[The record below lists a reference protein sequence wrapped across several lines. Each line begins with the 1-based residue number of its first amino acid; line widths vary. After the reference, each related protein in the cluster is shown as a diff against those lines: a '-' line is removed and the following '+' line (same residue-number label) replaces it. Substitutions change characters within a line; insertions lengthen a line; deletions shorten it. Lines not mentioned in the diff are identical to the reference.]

1 MTPTFDKIH
10 LKFKLNGISYN
21 HSDLKEVGY
30 SLIKEGDEA
39 EKAAGDFLLDWLD
52 GNSEV
57 KVKTSGSTGTQ
68 KNIML
73 KKQSMVNS
81 AVMTGDF
88 FGLEPGDSA
97 INCLPCSFIA
107 GKMMLVRAMI
117 LGLELEIVP
126 PSLNPSYDHQKH
138 YDFCAMI
145 PIQLKNSLQRLDNIK
160 TLIVGGASVSNS
172 IVKELSEV
180 NAKVYEV
187 YGMTETVSH
196 VAIKALNHTDRSEA
210 PFKTLR
216 DVSIRTDDR
225 NCLIIKA
232 PELSDEEIHTNDIV
246 NLMSKDSFEIIG
258 RYDNMINSAGVKL
271 FPEMIEKKL
280 QDKID
285 NRFLIASKK
294 DSELGEKVIMILE
307 SENNSVDK
315 SVFSDLDKYEVPKE
329 IYNLPKFIE
338 TETLKVQRQKTYNA
352 VFSGSNSK

>member
-30 SLIKEGDEA
+30 SLIKEGDAA

-52 GNSEV
+52 DNPEV

-88 FGLEPGDSA
+88 FGLKPGDTA

-117 LGLELEIVP
+117 LGLELDIVP
-126 PSLNPSYDHQKH
+126 PSLNPAYDNLKH

-145 PIQLKNSLQRLDNIK
+145 PIQLKNSINRIDNIE
-160 TLIVGGASVSNS
+160 TLIVGGASVSS
-172 IVKELSEV
+172 AIVKDLSKV
-180 NAKVYEV
+180 KAKVYEV

-196 VAIKALNHTDRSEA
+196 VAIKALNQTNKSNA

-216 DVSIRTDDR
+216 DVSIKTDDR
-225 NCLIIKA
+225 NCLIINA
-232 PELSDEEIHTNDIV
+232 PELSEEEIHTNDVV
-246 NLMSKDSFEIIG
+246 NLVTENSFEIIG

-280 QDKID
+280 RDKID
-285 NRFLIASKK
+285 KRFFIASKK
-294 DSELGEKVIMILE
+294 DEEWGEKVIMIIE
-307 SENNSVDK
+307 GETNSVDQ
-315 SVFSDLDKYEVPKE
+315 SVFSGLDKFEVPKE

-338 TETLKVQRQKTYNA
+338 TETLKVQRQKTYSA
-352 VFSGSNSK
+352 VFNKG